1 MSSRPI
7 TGELVAQVIDDLQ
20 ARYGMDQ
27 DDLRELGARLAGTDR
42 QASRDEN
49 VAFAERFIGEHARTF
64 DRLSR

>member
-7 TGELVAQVIDDLQ
+7 TDELVAQVIDDLQ

-42 QASRDEN
+42 QARQDEN
-49 VAFAERFIGEHARTF
+49 VAFAERFIDEHARTF